1 MTLGQF
7 CSKTRSAAM
16 ILETLTC
23 LVLVA
28 LPLSLTGW
36 IMGQH

>member
-1 MTLGQF
+1 
-7 CSKTRSAAM
+7 M

-23 LVLVA
+23 LILVA

>member
-1 MTLGQF
+1 
-7 CSKTRSAAM
+7 M